1 MTIEEIISASRTPE
15 AIITDLKRKTINVP
29 GWGIL
34 EKEYDPNKHPVMN
47 DPYYVDKFKN
57 GKQEKLTRITLAWQ
71 KLAVK
76 RITELMFGIDVQR
89 IYNDHDNEDEKKAA
103 KILEAIYTKNRIDA
117 VNVERGRWLFASC
130 EAMTLWYAQ
139 EQPTTYAG
147 EQSKLK
153 IRCRNYSPF
162 GDKSKRSEGIYP
174 LFDEYDDLIALSIEY
189 TRTENGVSISYFETY
204 TDTTHIRWRN
214 TSGQSEEVLR
224 EYYEIEK
231 IPGLYI
237 HRPEPIW
244 EDQSRN
250 VAEVEWS
257 LSRNGNYIRKNSRPT
272 WVVASDEDVEIGKE
286 ANNDNDGRNVLH
298 YPADAKYGYA
308 TWPQAIDSLKFQIEE
323 IKREFFM
330 QLQLPD
336 MSMDSMKATPMS
348 GEARKMLFIDA
359 QMKVKDESGAW
370 LEFFDRETN
379 VIKAFAKRAYPNLAA
394 AFDALGV
401 EHRITPYQIRDDN
414 EKFGNLSIATN
425 GKPFMSQRTA
435 IKEAGCVDDV
445 DAELDQLAAESAAD
459 VTEPTF

>member
-1 MTIEEIISASRTPE
+1 MNIQDIINSSRRPE
-15 AIITDLKRKTINVP
+15 VIIDDLKKKTIAVP
-29 GWGIL
+29 SWSNL
-34 EKEYDPNKHPVMN
+34 EKEYDPSKHPVIT
-47 DPYYVDKFKN
+47 DPMYQDKIK
-57 GKQEKLTRITLAWQ
+57 GAATEKVTRITLGWM

-76 RITELMFGIDVQR
+76 RITELMFGLDVLR
-89 IYNDHDNEDEKKAA
+89 IYNDHDKEDQKRAA
-103 KILEAIYTKNRIDA
+103 QILEAVYQKNRINA
-117 VNVERGRWLFASC
+117 INTERGRWLFAAC

-139 EQPTTYAG
+139 EQPTVYAG

-153 IRCRNYSPF
+153 IRCRSYSPF
-162 GDKSKRSEGIYP
+162 SDKTKRSEQIYP
-174 LFDEYDDLIALSIEY
+174 LFDEYDDLVALSVEY
-189 TRTENGVSISYFETY
+189 TRQEDNTTIRYFETY
-204 TDTTHIRWRN
+204 TADTHIRWRN
-214 TSGQSEEVLR
+214 TAGDPEEVLR
-224 EYYEIEK
+224 ETFEVGK
-231 IPGLYI
+231 IPAVYI
-237 HRPEPIW
+237 RRSEPIW
-244 EDQSRN
+244 EDQARN
-250 VAEVEWS
+250 VYEVEWS

-286 ANNDNDGRNVLH
+286 SVNDNDGRNVLH

-379 VIKAFAKRAYPNLAA
+379 VIKALLKKAYPSLAS
-394 AFDALGV
+394 AFDELEV

-414 EKFGNLSIATN
+414 EKFSNLSIATN

-435 IKEAGCVDDV
+435 IKEAGYVDDV
-445 DAELDQLAAESAAD
+445 DAEIEQLNAESAAD
-459 VTEPTF
+459 ITEPTF